1 MRIVIAACVFAIAAL
16 PAVAPASPAMELRE
30 LRDRE
35 AIRQLLIDYGATID
49 ARDFDGFGRL
59 FARNGEYAS
68 GPGSPPRGPAA
79 IAASMK
85 AVFASNPSGVREPNF
100 HLLANPRIEVDGD
113 TASAHSM
120 GLFVAPGADGKLQI
134 LIAARY
140 EDALVCENG
149 TWRFAKRTVEGLG
162 TRR

>member
-1 MRIVIAACVFAIAAL
+1 MRGGIAAGLLALALL
-16 PAVAPASPAMELRE
+16 PAAAPASPATEFQD

-49 ARDFDGFGRL
+49 ARDFDAFGRL
-59 FARNGEYAS
+59 FAREGEYVS
-68 GPGSPPRGPAA
+68 GPGLVPRGPAA

-85 AVFASNPSGVREPNF
+85 AVFASNPSGVGEPNF
-100 HLLANPRIEVDGD
+100 HVLANPQITVTGD
-113 TASAHSM
+113 TATARSM

-140 EDALVCENG
+140 EDALVREDG
-149 TWRFAKRTVEGLG
+149 QWRFARRKVQGLSAKR
-162 TRR
+162 